1 MPLFGKATLGLQ
13 HERHEHERVSTRAAP
28 PELASHALAKPDKP
42 HILFLLIDDLGWD
55 EVGYHRAP
63 GDTGRK
69 DEVVDTPVID
79 SLVRE
84 GIELDRHYVHMS
96 CSPSR
101 SAIQSGRAPLHVN
114 VLNVQECAR
123 PRPHGGE
130 YVGVPENMTTLA
142 ELMKRGGFETHYV
155 GKWDAGCGTQRL
167 TPRGRGYESFVGYF
181 GHSIDQWSYRS
192 QCNARAHDGCARAKR
207 DLWGPG
213 DGPALELLNSASC
226 DRRTAVQRG
235 GQPVYAELLK
245 GQGRCVYVDQLFEDR
260 VIELVERRRGGA
272 EPLFIFWAPHAVHS
286 AYQPP
291 SGWGGMS
298 ATLKASLKTL
308 EASSNPKPRPE
319 RGWFGGL
326 LTSVAWMDRSLGR
339 VVDAYKAHGLWN
351 GTLLVASSD
360 NGSPEN
366 NWPLRGTK
374 YTHHE
379 GGIRVPAFVAGGFVP
394 PPMRG
399 TTQRGLIAGWD
410 WYATLAGLA
419 AVSPYDG
426 AAAAAGLPPIDS
438 FDLWPLLSGAAA
450 AAGRSPREQLVLGGS
465 AACTDTESGVGA
477 TIPSGACGEADGH
490 PMMDSPAVVT
500 GIIELPWK
508 LLLGQY
514 AEGLTVDVG
523 ASAPLSRLLDDV
535 RAGAWAPGVR
545 AHNATAVRC
554 ADTPETGCLYNVV
567 EDPHE
572 ADNRAALEPAVFA
585 RLLGRARR
593 QQARAFSP
601 RRHVPSEQM
610 RQREQAR
617 WLEARGGA
625 TLPVQPH
632 PDFLG
637 PPVTVA
643 APS

>member
-1 MPLFGKATLGLQ
+1 MHGWAPIAPFALPGAEHVATRTVL
-13 HERHEHERVSTRAAP
+13 
-28 PELASHALAKPDKP
+28 PELSPPALAKP
-42 HILFLLIDDLGWD
+42 HVLFLLIDDLGWD
-55 EVGYHRAP
+55 EVGYHKSP
-63 GDTGRK
+63 GSK
-69 DEVVDTPVID
+69 DDVVDTPVID

-84 GIELDRHYVHMS
+84 GIELNRHYVHMS

-123 PRPHGGE
+123 PRPDGGE
-130 YVGVPENMTTLA
+130 YVGVPENMTTMA
-142 ELMKRGGFETHYV
+142 ELMKRGGYETHFV

-167 TPRGRGYESFVGYF
+167 TPRGRGYETFVGYF

-192 QCNARAHDGCARAKR
+192 QCNPRAHDGCARAKR
-207 DLWGPG
+207 DLWGPA

-226 DRRTAVQRG
+226 DRRTAVQFG
-235 GQPVYAELLK
+235 GKPLYAELLK

-260 VIELVERRRGGA
+260 VIELVKRRRGGA
-272 EPLFIFWAPHAVHS
+272 EPLFVFWAPHAVHS

-291 SGWGGMS
+291 AGWDGMS
-298 ATLKASLKTL
+298 AKLKASLKTL
-308 EASSNPKPRPE
+308 EDTSNPRPRAE

-339 VVDAYKAHGLWN
+339 VVEAYKAHGLWN
-351 GTLLVASSD
+351 STLLVASSD

-366 NWPLRGTK
+366 NFPLRGTK
-374 YTHHE
+374 YTHYE

-394 PPMRG
+394 APVRG
-399 TTQRGLIAGWD
+399 TTQHALIAGWD
-410 WYATLAGLA
+410 WYATLAALA
-419 AVSPYDG
+419 AVSPYDD

-438 FDLWPLLSGAAA
+438 FDFWPLLSGATTEA
-450 AAGRSPREQLVLGGS
+450 PRQQLVLGSS
-465 AACTDTESGVGA
+465 AACTDTESGVGR
-477 TIPSGACGEADGH
+477 TIPEDACSEATGR
-490 PMMDSPAVVT
+490 PMMDSPAAVV

-514 AEGLTVDVG
+514 GGWLTVDVG
-523 ASAPLSRLLDDV
+523 ASAPLGRLLDDV
-535 RAGAWAPGVR
+535 RAGAWVPGVR

-554 ADTPETGCLYNVV
+554 ADTPETGCLYHVV
-567 EDPHE
+567 DDPHE
-572 ADNRAALEPAVFA
+572 ADNRAAREPAVFA

-593 QQARAFSP
+593 QQERAFSP

-610 RQREQAR
+610 QQREQAR
-617 WLEARGGA
+617 VLGVRGTA
-625 TLPVQPH
+625 PVVQPH

-637 PPVTVA
+637 PPATVVVSA
-643 APS
+643 ADPRSLPLLSK